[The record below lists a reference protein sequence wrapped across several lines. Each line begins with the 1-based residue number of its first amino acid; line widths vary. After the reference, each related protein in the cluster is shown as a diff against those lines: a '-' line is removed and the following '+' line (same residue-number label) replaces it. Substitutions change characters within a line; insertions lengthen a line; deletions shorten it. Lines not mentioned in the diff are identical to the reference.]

1 MDKIVR
7 ITSVLIVNGDNR
19 RRVKIDAELH
29 MEAIEALRKFAKTI
43 CMADNILFN
52 FEEHEDDTI

>member
-43 CMADNILFN
+43 
-52 FEEHEDDTI
+52 